1 MKNTSNTLSQI
12 PLLIMAMMTAS
23 TIQAQTTGAGQ
34 YANINGIK
42 MYYEIHGTGKPL
54 VLLHGGGST
63 IKTTFGKIMPILA
76 KTHQV
81 IAVELQA
88 HGHTGD
94 RDAPETFAQDASDV
108 AELLKQLNI
117 PKADIFGFSNGG
129 QTAMQLAL
137 DHPGRVNKLIIA
149 SAFYKRD
156 AAPEAFWEG
165 FKNPQFSSM
174 PQVYKDEFAKINSDP
189 AALMNMFNKDAHRML
204 LFKGWSDEE
213 LKSIQ
218 APALVVIGDRD
229 LASPEHAA
237 QMARLFPHG
246 RLAILPGGHG
256 EYFGEIYYPDK
267 GSKIPELFA
276 AMLDEFLA
284 GS

>member
-1 MKNTSNTLSQI
+1 MKNAGNTLSQI

-23 TIQAQTTGAGQ
+23 TIQAQTTEAGQ

-54 VLLHGGGST
+54 VLIHGGGST
-63 IKTTFGKIMPILA
+63 IKTSFGKIMPILA

-88 HGHTGD
+88 HGHTSD
-94 RDAPETFAQDASDV
+94 RDAPETFVQDANDV

-156 AAPEAFWEG
+156 AAPAGFWEG

-174 PQVYKDEFAKINSDP
+174 PQIYKDEFAKINSDP
-189 AALMNMFNKDAHRML
+189 AALMNMFNKDAHRMFM
-204 LFKGWSDEE
+204 FKDWSDEE

-237 QMARLFPHG
+237 KMARLFPHG

-256 EYFGEIYYPDK
+256 EYFGEMYFPDK

-284 GS
+284 DS